1 MIRNII
7 TLVLND
13 FAISFKNKSI
23 FLILFVPIFIVIS
36 LKLTDRSD
44 QSFQKINIGLIQ
56 NEIYPAAIM
65 KNITAAEKVFTV
77 YRVNPV
83 DGRKL
88 LKDRKL
94 DGILIKNMKEP
105 ESLTLEVLRKES
117 LQTTAIVESFSA
129 LQKSAT
135 GAGKSWISDIA
146 PLQDG
151 GVQKQMLPAW
161 VLMVVLLV
169 SFIIIPAQ
177 VAEEKE
183 KNLLIGLL
191 QTPMREI
198 EWLIAKLLT
207 GLVLINI
214 AVTVLHLSVGYYSFE
229 RPGYILFLEA
239 GSFCFISAGIL
250 LGFLCR
256 TQASARTLGVLIYI
270 PLLIPSALSDFSVKL
285 NTFASFVPSYQLYN
299 PLRSIF
305 LENSGM
311 SYFLK
316 EWILLF
322 LLGTVTF
329 LFSHTLMKRRWLM

>member
-1 MIRNII
+1 M
-7 TLVLND
+7 
-13 FAISFKNKSI
+13 AAAKN
-23 FLILFVPIFIVIS
+23 
-36 LKLTDRSD
+36 
-44 QSFQKINIGLIQ
+44 
-56 NEIYPAAIM
+56 
-65 KNITAAEKVFTV
+65 VFTV
-77 YRVNPV
+77 YRVTPV
-83 DGRKL
+83 DGTKM

-94 DGILIKNMKEP
+94 DGILINNIEH
-105 ESLTLEVLRKES
+105 ESLTLKVLRKES
-117 LQTTAIVESFSA
+117 LQTTVIIESFSA
-129 LQKSAT
+129 LQKAAK
-135 GAGKSWISDIA
+135 GAGKGWISDIVS
-146 PLQDG
+146 LQEG

-169 SFIIIPAQ
+169 SFVIIPAQ

-191 QTPMREI
+191 QTPMRET

-207 GLVLINI
+207 GMILINI
-214 AVTVLHLSVGYYSFE
+214 AVIVLHVPVGFSLFK

-239 GSFCFISAGIL
+239 GSFCFISCGIL

-285 NTFASFVPSYQLYN
+285 NAFACFVPSYLIYN

-322 LLGTVTF
+322 LLGTVS
-329 LFSHTLMKRRWLM
+329 LWISYALIRRRWLM